1 MAQVS
6 AGKDPAKD
14 HVLRSSNI
22 QKITF
27 CGAATF
33 KSAVRREGAC
43 GPPAFGPLLP
53 GEENASP
60 IPGGAEQNIFSG
72 RAGADRF
79 GFFLLFREYSQPS
92 FPERRQ
98 GGAGNLSGKNGER
111 KFSREEACR
120 KFFLRRTERERLF
133 EGRFREREQIGDKNP
148 LERRQG
154 REGSSENGGSGKKR
168 LRRASEKTVI

>member
-1 MAQVS
+1 MGRFCP
-6 AGKDPAKD
+6 GKG
-14 HVLRSSNI
+14 
-22 QKITF
+22 T
-27 CGAATF
+27 
-33 KSAVRREGAC
+33 
-43 GPPAFGPLLP
+43 
-53 GEENASP
+53 ASP

-111 KFSREEACR
+111 KFSREEASQR
-120 KFFLRRTERERLF
+120 EISSGKNGRERFF

-154 REGSSENGGSGKKR
+154 KEGFSENGGSEKKR
-168 LRRASEKTVI
+168 FRRASEKTVI